1 MKKDLGIIQY
11 SRSQYF
17 QSMKKHPLSILLTV
31 VLSILTICLFVFG
44 NKTIRQAEATDMI
57 CIHLS

>member
-1 MKKDLGIIQY
+1 MQY